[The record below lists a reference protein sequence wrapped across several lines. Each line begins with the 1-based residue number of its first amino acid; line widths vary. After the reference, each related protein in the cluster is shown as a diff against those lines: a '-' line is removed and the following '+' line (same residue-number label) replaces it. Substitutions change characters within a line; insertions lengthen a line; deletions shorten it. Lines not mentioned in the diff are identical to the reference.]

1 MKTKFG
7 IGCLVQWYEIEIVN
21 EYIESLKQALN
32 HYNDDELLVD
42 FTFNI
47 NQMLEKVDE
56 SQTSIETL
64 VNKFT
69 DMMDELEN
77 DNNYNVKYRI
87 NEDFITIADYRRWFL
102 DKYCTEVDVLVQGE
116 TDALMPKQTFTVLDM
131 LHQQVKN
138 QTPKYIST
146 FGINKMWDESWKS
159 IEHVDFTDKPFI
171 HDDEENWWSIRYTM
185 NIDEM
190 NKFNDKVEEL
200 DIVTLPQHKFNG
212 CGFIISSEAVKAGV
226 NIPKGAFFIDDTA
239 LQNMARQILPNM
251 PQYHFRNI
259 LIVHNRKHPKKRS
272 WILAENDV
280 DYIDDRRKSTD
291 WYNIANEFCKIND
304 ANIFNPNHKFYT
316 WDDVWSKIREGK
328 VNK

>member
-1 MKTKFG
+1 MKTKFA
-7 IGCLVQWYEIEIVN
+7 IGCLVQWYEIEIVE
-21 EYIESLKQALN
+21 EYVESLRQALDLVEN
-32 HYNDDELLVD
+32 KENVIVD
-42 FTFNI
+42 FKLVI
-47 NQMLEKVDE
+47 NQDLEKIDKSRMTIDKIITRFE
-56 SQTSIETL
+56 KII
-64 VNKFT
+64 NGF
-69 DMMDELEN
+69 ELDVTE
-77 DNNYNVKYRI
+77 
-87 NEDFITIADYRRWFL
+87 ELMTIADYRRWFL
-102 DKYCTEVDVLVQGE
+102 DYYCDKVDVLVQGE
-116 TDALMPKQTFTVLDM
+116 TDSLIPRQTFTVLDM

-146 FGINKMWDESWKS
+146 FGINKMWDDSWKPL
-159 IEHVDFTDKPFI
+159 EHVEFTDKPFI
-171 HDDEENWWSIRYTM
+171 EHDDKNWWSIPYTM
-185 NIDEM
+185 NINEM
-190 NKFNDKVEEL
+190 NKFNDKVEDL
-200 DIVTLPQHKFNG
+200 DIINVKPHKFNG
-212 CGFIISSEAVKAGV
+212 CGFVISSDAVKAGV

-239 LQNMARQILPNM
+239 LQNMAKKVLPDM

-280 DYIDDRRKSTD
+280 DYIDDRRKSTK

>member
-42 FTFNI
+42 FTFNV

-69 DMMDELEN
+69 HMMNELES
-77 DNNYNVKYRI
+77 DNNYNIKYRV

-116 TDALMPKQTFTVLDM
+116 TDALIPRQTFTVLDM

-146 FGINKMWDESWKS
+146 FGINKMWDDSWKPL
-159 IEHVDFTDKPFI
+159 EHVDFTDKPFI
-171 HDDEENWWSIRYTM
+171 EHDDKNWWSIPYTM
-185 NIDEM
+185 TIGEM
-190 NKFNDKVEEL
+190 NKFNDKVEDL
-200 DIVTLPQHKFNG
+200 DIVTLPHHKFNG

-316 WDDVWSKIREGK
+316 WDDVWNKIKEGK